1 MNNSTESTASK
12 SLSTGEGFRER
23 PSLSFAGVGW
33 IGRSRLKAAAESGL
47 ANIVLLSDPSQDCL
61 TEAIKIAPQSKTSS
75 LFEDTIAD
83 AHIDGVVI
91 ATPSALHKEQAV
103 AAFENGKAVFCQKPL
118 GRNLEEVTA
127 VVDAARKA
135 NKLLGADFSY
145 RYANA
150 FQKIYSVIQSG
161 ELGKIFAVDLKFH
174 NAYGPDKSW
183 FYDLKLSGGGCVLDL
198 GIHLIDLML
207 YALNFPQVNKVT
219 SELFSKGTSVKGKN
233 AVEDYANVSL
243 NLENDITVQLAC
255 SWNLNAGCEAV
266 IEASFFGTNGGVALK
281 NVNGSFY
288 DFVGLRYWGTKTEVL
303 VNPPDDWGGKA
314 LLRWIENLSANSN
327 YNNEAEQFLKS
338 AEVLDK
344 IYGRIV

>member
-1 MNNSTESTASK
+1 METLATIKPKLA
-12 SLSTGEGFRER
+12 
-23 PSLSFAGVGW
+23 FAGVGW
-33 IGRSRLKAAAESGL
+33 IGRSRLKAAAENGL
-47 ANIVLLSDPSQDCL
+47 ADIVLLSDPSQDCL
-61 TEAIKIAPQSKTSS
+61 NEAIKIAPQSKTSS
-75 LFEDTIAD
+75 LFEDTITD
-83 AHIDGVVI
+83 VNIDGVVI

-103 AAFENGKAVFCQKPL
+103 AAFEKGKAVFCQKPL

-127 VVDAARKA
+127 VVDAAKKT
-135 NKLLGADFSY
+135 NNLLGADFSY
-145 RYANA
+145 RYTNA
-150 FQKIYSVIQSG
+150 FQKIYSIIQTG

-174 NAYGPDKSW
+174 NAYGPDKPW

-207 YALNFPQVNKVT
+207 YALNFSQVKKVT
-219 SELFSKGTSVKGKN
+219 SDLFAKGISVKGKD

-243 NLENDITVQLAC
+243 SLENDITAQLAC

-288 DFVGLRYWGTKTEVL
+288 DFVALRYWGTKTEVL
-303 VNPPDDWGGKA
+303 TNAPDDWGGKA
-314 LLRWIENLSANSN
+314 LLRWIEHLFANSI

-344 IYGRIV
+344 IYGRIA